1 MAGLADV
8 RRRYGLAMSREAL
21 RALPAVDALAAALD
35 APERAA
41 VAVARAVLEE
51 RRAELLAGAADDVD
65 LVARARERLRP
76 SLRRVLNATGVIVH
90 TNLGRAPLAAAARE
104 AVARAAEGYS
114 NLELDL
120 AGGGRGSRHVHV
132 EGLVRELTGAEAGMA
147 VNNCAGAT
155 LLAAAALAGPG
166 REVIVSRGQ
175 LVEIGGGFRVPEVV
189 AEAGARLVEVGTT
202 NRTRRADYEQA
213 IGPDTG
219 AILRAHP
226 SNFRQLGFVQE
237 VEIEEL
243 CELGVP
249 VIDDVGSGALADD
262 LAVLADEPPVRRSVA
277 AGAALVCF
285 SGDKLLGGPQA
296 GLLVG
301 RREAV
306 ERARRHPLA
315 RALRLDKLGLAA
327 LEATLRLY
335 REPDRARAEIPV
347 LAMLRA
353 GEEELAERAER
364 LAAAIGAA
372 AAGSADVAIVASSAR
387 VGGGALPLLELPG
400 PVVAVGA
407 PGVSPDELAARLR
420 LGEPPVVGRIEAGR
434 LLLDPR
440 TLAPDEVDAAGR
452 AVAAVL

>member
-1 MAGLADV
+1 V
-8 RRRYGLAMSREAL
+8 SSHYL
-21 RALPAVDALAAALD
+21 RSLPPVDALAAEVD
-35 APERAA
+35 APRA
-41 VAVARAVLEE
+41 VALAAARSVLAA
-51 RRAELLAGAADDVD
+51 RRAELLEGRDGDPD
-65 LVARARERLRP
+65 LARRARTAAATAERP

-104 AVARAAEGYS
+104 AVARAAEGYA
-114 NLELDL
+114 NLEWDL
-120 AGGGRGSRHVHV
+120 ERGERGSRHDHV
-132 EGLVRELTGAEAGMA
+132 EGLLRELTGAEAAMA

-155 LLAAAALAGPG
+155 LLAAAAMMGSPPAQ
-166 REVIVSRGQ
+166 REIVVSRGQ
-175 LVEIGGGFRVPEVV
+175 LVEIGGGFRVPEVI
-189 AEAGARLVEVGTT
+189 AQAGARLVEVGTT
-202 NRTRRADYEQA
+202 NRTRRADYEHA
-213 IGPDTG
+213 IGERTG

-249 VIDDVGSGALADD
+249 VIDDVGSG
-262 LAVLADEPPVRRSVA
+262 VLADEVELLADEPAVRRSVA

-301 RREAV
+301 RAEAV
-306 ERARRHPLA
+306 ARARAHPLA

-335 REPDRARAEIPV
+335 LDPERARREIPV
-347 LAMLRA
+347 LAMLTA
-353 GEEELAERAER
+353 GEEELAARAQR
-364 LAAAIGAA
+364 LAALIPGAE
-372 AAGSADVAIVASSAR
+372 VAPSTAR

-400 PVVAVGA
+400 PVVVVGGGGA
-407 PGVSPDELAARLR
+407 DALAARLR
-420 LGEPPVVGRIEAGR
+420 AGEPPVIGRIEAGR

-440 TLAPDEVDAAGR
+440 TLAPDELEAAGR
-452 AVAAVL
+452 AVAAAL